1 MSRIEGYDRPRSPR
15 PPPAKSSARPT
26 EPALGRTGLLALT
39 LSVSAILSC
48 SDDSGGA
55 QQNGGIT
62 PLTPPEAT
70 TAMPPPVT
78 TGMPSAPN
86 VPPIEDEIIDS
97 TPPMPG
103 GPGGI
108 RPSEKIDL
116 LFVVDNS
123 SSMADKQA
131 IFKRTIPDL
140 IDYLVNPPCLD
151 SATEVFVEL
160 TDEGG
165 CPAGST
171 RIFQPVTD
179 IHIGL
184 VSSSLGPRGAEGD
197 EIPAGC
203 EDAPPGNDR
212 AHLLGLM
219 RPSVT
224 ASTYQGSGFLVW
236 DPQQKANPPG
246 EAELQ
251 TLIANFEAQVDA
263 VGERGCGFEAPLEA
277 AYRFLVEPK
286 PYQSIERVPC
296 SSDSDQLLCARE
308 VGIDQALLD
317 QRAAFLRQ
325 DSVVVVMF
333 LTDENDCS
341 LRTRQGFHVLRPEQR
356 LGNATNSCDVDPND
370 ACCQSCNAAVR
381 DGCPALEES
390 GCNEPLVDTY
400 EAYNVRCFEQERR
413 FGLKLLRDPGFY
425 AAGFKNTLVAD
436 RENPDVGIQNPL
448 ITEERGR
455 EKVFVVG
462 IIGVPWQ
469 DTATAETID
478 DPNDLRLQRTVD
490 WSLFLPQNGQPP
502 TDPFNIEATT
512 PRQGVHPLTG
522 ATLGGD
528 DTWNPINGHERAL
541 ASDDGLDDDLQ
552 YACIF
557 PLEGPRDCTTSES
570 YCDCVVETDSNGD
583 VRDYATGNPLCR
595 DPETGEYGT
604 VQHFAKAYPAPR
616 VLQVLNGVGDQG
628 LVASICPRQTDDPSK
643 PDFGYRPVIRALLLN
658 AARVLPK

>member
-1 MSRIEGYDRPRSPR
+1 MSIIEEFARIHPHQRPDATARR
-15 PPPAKSSARPT
+15 AARPWV
-26 EPALGRTGLLALT
+26 RQVSLALA
-39 LSVSAILSC
+39 LFSCPILAC
-48 SDDSGGA
+48 SDGSGGV
-55 QQNGGIT
+55 QQPQVT
-62 PLTPPEAT
+62 PTAPPTET
-70 TAMPPPVT
+70 TADVPPVT
-78 TGMPSAPN
+78 TPPPVAPGGQQL
-86 VPPIEDEIIDS
+86 EDQIIDD
-97 TPPMPG
+97 TPPAPQ

-151 SATEVFVEL
+151 ATTELFVPL
-160 TDEGG
+160 DEAGH

-184 VSSSLGPRGAEGD
+184 ISSSLGPRGAQGD
-197 EIPAGC
+197 EIPEGC
-203 EDAPPGNDR
+203 GDAPPGNDR

-224 ASTYQGSGFLVW
+224 ASTYQEMGFLVW

-246 EAELQ
+246 EADLQ
-251 TLIANFEAQVDA
+251 TLISNFEAQVDA

-277 AYRFLVEPK
+277 AYRFLIEPK
-286 PYQSIERVPC
+286 PYEGIERVPC
-296 SSDSDQLLCARE
+296 SEDSEQLLCARE

-317 QRAAFLRQ
+317 QRAAFLRP

-356 LGNATNSCDVDPND
+356 LGNATNSCETDPND
-370 ACCQSCNAAVR
+370 PCCQSCNAPLK

-400 EAYNVRCFEQERR
+400 EAYNVRCYDQERR
-413 FGLKLLRDPGFY
+413 FGLKLLRDPKFY
-425 AAGFKNTLVAD
+425 GAGFKNTLVAD
-436 RENPDVGIQNPL
+436 RDNPDMGIANPL

-469 DTATAETID
+469 DTATPETVD
-478 DPNDLRLQRTVD
+478 DPNDLRLRRSFD
-490 WSLFLPQNGQPP
+490 WSLFLPQDGQPP
-502 TDPFNIEATT
+502 ADPFNIESME
-512 PRQGVHPLTG
+512 PRQGTHPLTE
-522 ATLGGD
+522 ATLGGP
-528 DTWNPINGHERAL
+528 DTWNPINGHDRPIT
-541 ASDDGLDDDLQ
+541 SGDGLVDDLQ

-557 PLEGPRDCTTSES
+557 PLEAPRDCTTSES
-570 YCDCVVETDSNGD
+570 YCDCVVEVGPEGEEL
-583 VRDYATGNPLCR
+583 DYATGNPLCR
-595 DPETGEYGT
+595 DPESGEYGT

-616 VLQVLNGVGDQG
+616 ILQTLQEVGDQG
-628 LVASICPRQTDDPSK
+628 LVASICPRQTDDASK